1 MNEFEK
7 WSKRNWKDYS
17 FKRWQKDFG
26 QRLVG
31 KRDRGSWHKD
41 NIVLIYHFTERKPT
55 IEDFAGFLK
64 DFERFYDQ
72 YHDYERDGAYFVVY
86 EEYEKKAFNIL
97 LKKMDNDLRNLV
109 QVKTLQ
115 EKIFVS
121 RAGIVVQD
129 CIMSKEFPQ
138 SSEQK
143 TTIEEKAVS
152 VHRND
157 KAPAGELLKAVHQ
170 IINNLRKAIRQK
182 PRKEGEVNDA
192 LETLL
197 IGAGLEKDFLREKV
211 HIPYS
216 SKTYI
221 PDFVFKQI
229 STTVETKFC
238 DRTGR
243 EKEIIAE
250 INDNILAYKTT
261 YSNLIFII
269 YDTGGVIRN
278 VDEFKDSIE
287 KQESVL
293 VKVIKH

>member
-1 MNEFEK
+1 MK
-7 WSKRNWKDYS
+7 
-17 FKRWQKDFG
+17 
-26 QRLVG
+26 
-31 KRDRGSWHKD
+31 
-41 NIVLIYHFTERKPT
+41 
-55 IEDFAGFLK
+55 
-64 DFERFYDQ
+64 
-72 YHDYERDGAYFVVY
+72 
-86 EEYEKKAFNIL
+86 
-97 LKKMDNDLRNLV
+97 
-109 QVKTLQ
+109 
-115 EKIFVS
+115 
-121 RAGIVVQD
+121 
-129 CIMSKEFPQ
+129 SKEYPP

-143 TTIEEKAVS
+143 TTIGEKVIS
-152 VHRND
+152 VHRED
-157 KAPAGELLKAVHQ
+157 KPPVSELLRAVHQ

-182 PRKEGEVNDA
+182 PTKECEVNDA

-229 STTVETKFC
+229 STIIETKFC
-238 DRTGR
+238 DKAGR

-250 INDNILAYKTT
+250 INDDIVAYKTA
-261 YSNLIFII
+261 YSNLIFIV

-287 KQESVL
+287 KQEYVL